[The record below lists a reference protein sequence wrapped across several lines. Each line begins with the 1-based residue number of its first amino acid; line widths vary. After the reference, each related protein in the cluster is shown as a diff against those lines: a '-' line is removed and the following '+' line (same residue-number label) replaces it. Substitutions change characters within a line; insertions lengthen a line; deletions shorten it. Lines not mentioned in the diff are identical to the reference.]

1 MLLTTISIDT
11 DQNLLEKLLNIE
23 ESLIFIRQLTQII
36 NKLNYYKLQDEQWT
50 YYYNLGMTENI
61 WTGRVSKNMAI
72 VNSMCY
78 TYGRSKV
85 LIEQRHKKY
94 KKNVQQIQI
103 DIDEHMKQMPPP
115 ISTVDMDKLM
125 AILIDL
131 VHKDQYELRME
142 LERRRDIL
150 KYDAKDHQLV
160 HDFYQL
166 KPRQT
171 EVFDEEFFLK
181 LISYIFWNIFR
192 YIQQKLSGK
201 QFMMNKYLDMRLL
214 YLKIGSLI
222 KPDQHL
228 VNFKILH

>member
-1 MLLTTISIDT
+1 
-11 DQNLLEKLLNIE
+11 
-23 ESLIFIRQLTQII
+23 
-36 NKLNYYKLQDEQWT
+36 
-50 YYYNLGMTENI
+50 MTENI

-125 AILIDL
+125 TILIDL

-171 EVFDEEFFLK
+171 EVFDEHF
-181 LISYIFWNIFR
+181 
-192 YIQQKLSGK
+192 
-201 QFMMNKYLDMRLL
+201 
-214 YLKIGSLI
+214 
-222 KPDQHL
+222 
-228 VNFKILH
+228 FKIDIIHFLEYI